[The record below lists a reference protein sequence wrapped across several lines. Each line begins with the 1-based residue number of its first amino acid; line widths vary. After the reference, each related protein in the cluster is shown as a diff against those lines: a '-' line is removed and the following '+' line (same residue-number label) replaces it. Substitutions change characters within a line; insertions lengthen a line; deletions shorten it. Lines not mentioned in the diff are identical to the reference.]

1 MSRKTMKKGIIS
13 QKTLN
18 DEKSALGQIDF
29 SIAKKFKKI
38 LENLTEINIL
48 IKKRKN
54 KDDRETLVDLIAQK
68 ALLQSQLKAWDN
80 AGRPTDKK
88 GFQIFLQEK
97 CFQDEMRLPHTGD
110 ITFKN
115 CILKGLRFYLSD
127 SEKRKIKESIPLLT
141 ANDYRII
148 VINGHGAIEGNVKVQ
163 TNSKS
168 IKVIRGKTR
177 PLMINQMPNG
187 CWYFAQA
194 FPGSSTLM
202 CNRVD
207 KAQFENMND
216 PTKRDEFVSR
226 LFTEGT
232 FHTFMSGKTHEESD
246 TAMVGIPKMPFHNK
260 AWDFGESGWKE
271 RKTIMGIYDFT
282 DPELN
287 LQEDLTRRKDS
298 DGFYIYHKHPESQD
312 PSHYAP
318 SDKLR
323 NHLHMSDE
331 PNNGA
336 FHDVRKKKNMEA
348 YRAFVKK
355 NNRKP
360 VKGKDNIKGQFTY
373 SLDGITQ
380 TYPLNRE
387 AANNKFKRVY
397 RHKIFAADWAAV
409 RRDGDGNIYD
419 PMAKGSDGVSIR
431 QRMID
436 AMKKNGDINL
446 TDVLTWFDPNAPG
459 AVDRRKVIFVD
470 WSCQPISIR
479 VSVNGGN
486 YSVADIDRLPS
497 DYNKDESEGNLIALQ
512 ACRNGFE
519 RMARYLN
526 LIFSRVQSRFIEK
539 NTGRTSIIRQAEL
552 PPSNLNRPQL
562 PSQSP
567 FTAKIQTDPVY
578 AAGVGALAGPSVR
591 AAMDI
596 DKKNSTLVGGK
607 KSRKKKTRR
616 RRRRQRR
623 KTRRKTKRK

>member
-1 MSRKTMKKGIIS
+1 MKKGNKSSEI
-13 QKTLN
+13 QKLDKLGEHFTMANSYSRILQNLN
-18 DEKSALGQIDF
+18 DIDRE
-29 SIAKKFKKI
+29 
-38 LENLTEINIL
+38 LY
-48 IKKRKN
+48 KRKT
-54 KDDRETLVDLIAQK
+54 KGDKETLVDLLTEK
-68 ALLQSQLKAWDN
+68 ALLQSRLKDWDK
-80 AGRPTDKK
+80 AKRPTNKK
-88 GFQIFLQEK
+88 GFQEFLQEG

-110 ITFKN
+110 ITFMN
-115 CILKGLRFYLSD
+115 CILKGLRFRPSIPD
-127 SEKRKIKESIPLLT
+127 IRKIKESIPNLT
-141 ANDYRII
+141 TGDYRII

-163 TNSKS
+163 TSSS
-168 IKVIRGKTR
+168 IKVSRSTSR

-194 FPGSSTLM
+194 FPGSSTIM

-207 KAQFENMND
+207 MAQFSNMND
-216 PTKRDEFVSR
+216 PRKRDEFVSR

-232 FHTFMSGKTHEESD
+232 YHTFMSGKTHEESD
-246 TAMVGIPKMPFHNK
+246 TAMVGIPIMPFHNK
-260 AWDFGESGWKE
+260 AWDFGESEWKE
-271 RKTIMGIYDFT
+271 KKMIMGIYDFT

-312 PSHYAP
+312 SSHFAP

-323 NHLHMSDE
+323 NHLHMSGDYA
-331 PNNGA
+331 NKGA
-336 FHDVRKKKNMEA
+336 FHDVRKKKTMET

-360 VKGKDNIKGQFTY
+360 VKGKDDIKGQFTY

-397 RHKIFAADWAAV
+397 RQKIFAADWAAV
-409 RRDGDGNIYD
+409 RRDGLGNIYD

-431 QRMID
+431 QRMIET
-436 AMKKNGDINL
+436 MERKGDIEL
-446 TDVLTWFDPNAPG
+446 TDVLKWFDPNAPS
-459 AVDRRKVIFVD
+459 AVDRRKVIFID
-470 WSCQPISIR
+470 WSCQPISLR
-479 VSVNGGN
+479 VSVNGSN
-486 YSVADIDRLPS
+486 YNSFPDIDRSPA
-497 DYNKDESEGNLIALQ
+497 DYKKDEPTTDLIALQ
-512 ACRNGFE
+512 ACRDGFE

-623 KTRRKTKRK
+623 KGRRKTKRK

>member
-1 MSRKTMKKGIIS
+1 MSMKTMKKGIIS

-68 ALLQSQLKAWDN
+68 ALLQSQLKDWDK

-88 GFQIFLQEK
+88 GFQEFLQEG

-115 CILKGLRFYLSD
+115 CILKGLRFLPSISD
-127 SEKRKIKESIPLLT
+127 IRKIKNSIPLLT

-226 LFTEGT
+226 LFTEGAS
-232 FHTFMSGKTHEESD
+232 HTFISGKTHQESD
-246 TAMVGIPKMPFHNK
+246 TAMVGIPQMPFHNK
-260 AWDFGESGWKE
+260 AWDFGDSEWKE

-312 PSHYAP
+312 PSHFAP

-323 NHLHMSDE
+323 NHLHMSDDANE
-331 PNNGA
+331 GA
-336 FHDVRKKKNMEA
+336 FHDVRKKKVKEI
-348 YRAFVKK
+348 YKAFVKK

-360 VKGKDNIKGQFTY
+360 VKGNDNIEGQFTY

-380 TYPLNRE
+380 TYPLDHG
-387 AANNKFKRVY
+387 AADDKFKRVY
-397 RHKIFAADWAAV
+397 RHRIFAADWTAV

-446 TDVLTWFDPNAPG
+446 TDVLTWFDPNAHG

-486 YSVADIDRLPS
+486 YSVANFDRLPS
-497 DYNKDESEGNLIALQ
+497 DYNKGDSEGDLIALQ

-519 RMARYLN
+519 KMARKLN
-526 LIFSRVQSRFIEK
+526 MNFNRVQSIFTEK
-539 NTGRTSIIRQAEL
+539 NTGQTSIIRQAEM
-552 PPSNLNRPQL
+552 PPPEDLRRPSL
-562 PSQSP
+562 PSLSP
-567 FTAKIQTDPVY
+567 FTAQVDADPVY
-578 AAGVGALAGPSVR
+578 TTGVGALAGPTVR
-591 AAMDI
+591 DAMDI
-596 DKKNSTLVGGK
+596 EGG
-607 KSRKKKTRR
+607 RRKKTRR
-616 RRRRQRR
+616 KRRKRRRKTRRR

>member
-519 RMARYLN
+519 KMARRLN
-526 LIFSRVQSRFIEK
+526 LIFNRVQSRFIEK
-539 NTGRTSIIRQAEL
+539 NTGQTSIIRQAEM
-552 PPSNLNRPQL
+552 PPPKDLSRPPL
-562 PSQSP
+562 PSLSP
-567 FTAKIQTDPVY
+567 FTAQVDADPVY
-578 AAGVGALAGPSVR
+578 TAGVGALAGPTVR
-591 AAMDI
+591 DAMDI
-596 DKKNSTLVGGK
+596 EGG
-607 KSRKKKTRR
+607 RRKKTRR
-616 RRRRQRR
+616 KRRKRRRKTRRR

>member
-1 MSRKTMKKGIIS
+1 MLRKTKKKKIIS
-13 QKTLN
+13 QKTLK
-18 DEKSALGQIDF
+18 DEKVALGSLDF
-29 SIAKKFKKI
+29 SIANKYKKI
-38 LENLTEINIL
+38 LEKLAEINIL

-68 ALLQSQLKAWDN
+68 ALLQSQLKDWDK

-88 GFQIFLQEK
+88 GFQEFLQEG

-141 ANDYRII
+141 TNDYRII

-163 TNSKS
+163 TSSRS
-168 IKVIRGKTR
+168 IKVSRAKSR
-177 PLMINQMPNG
+177 PLVINQMPNG

-323 NHLHMSDE
+323 NHLHMSDD
-331 PNNGA
+331 PNEGA
-336 FHDVRKKKNMEA
+336 FHDVRKKKTKET
-348 YRAFVKK
+348 YKAFVKK

-373 SLDGITQ
+373 SLDEITQ

-387 AANNKFKRVY
+387 AANDKFKRVY

-436 AMKKNGDINL
+436 AMERNGDINL

-486 YSVADIDRLPS
+486 YSVANIDRLPS
-497 DYNKDESEGNLIALQ
+497 DYNKDDSEGDLIALQ

-519 RMARYLN
+519 KMARRLN
-526 LIFSRVQSRFIEK
+526 LIFNRVQSRFIEK
-539 NTGRTSIIRQAEL
+539 NTGQTSIIRQAEMPPPEDLSRPPL
-552 PPSNLNRPQL
+552 PPL
-562 PSQSP
+562 SP
-567 FTAKIQTDPVY
+567 FTAQVDADPVY
-578 AAGVGALAGPSVR
+578 TTGVGALAGPTVR
-591 AAMDI
+591 DAMDI
-596 DKKNSTLVGGK
+596 EGG
-607 KSRKKKTRR
+607 RRKKTRR
-616 RRRRQRR
+616 KRRKRRRKTRRR

>member
-1 MSRKTMKKGIIS
+1 MSRKTMKKRIIS

-18 DEKSALGQIDF
+18 DEKVALGSIDF
-29 SIAKKFKKI
+29 SIANKYKKI
-38 LENLTEINIL
+38 LEKLAEINIL

-68 ALLQSQLKAWDN
+68 ALLQSQLKDWDE
-80 AGRPTDKK
+80 AGRPIDKK

-141 ANDYRII
+141 TNDYRII

-163 TNSKS
+163 TSSRS
-168 IKVIRGKTR
+168 IKVSRAKSR
-177 PLMINQMPNG
+177 PLVINQMPNG

-207 KAQFENMND
+207 RAQFSNMND
-216 PTKRDEFVSR
+216 PRKRDEFVSR

-312 PSHYAP
+312 QSHYAP

-336 FHDVRKKKNMEA
+336 FHDVRKKKAKET
-348 YRAFVKK
+348 YKAFVKK
-355 NNRKP
+355 NNHKP

-373 SLDGITQ
+373 SLDEITQ

-409 RRDGDGNIYD
+409 RRDGDSNIYD

-436 AMKKNGDINL
+436 AMERNGDINL

-486 YSVADIDRLPS
+486 YSVANIDRLPS
-497 DYNKDESEGNLIALQ
+497 DYNKDDSEGDLIALQ

-519 RMARYLN
+519 KMARRLN
-526 LIFSRVQSRFIEK
+526 LIFNRVQSRFIEK
-539 NTGRTSIIRQAEL
+539 NTGQTSIIRQAEMPPPEDLSRPPL
-552 PPSNLNRPQL
+552 PPL
-562 PSQSP
+562 SP
-567 FTAKIQTDPVY
+567 FTAQVDADPVY
-578 AAGVGALAGPSVR
+578 TTGVGALAGPTVR
-591 AAMDI
+591 DAMDI
-596 DKKNSTLVGGK
+596 EGG
-607 KSRKKKTRR
+607 RRKKTRR
-616 RRRRQRR
+616 KRRRKRRR

>member
-1 MSRKTMKKGIIS
+1 MSRKTMKKGIGL
-13 QKTLN
+13 QKTLKE
-18 DEKSALGQIDF
+18 EKNALGGLDF

-38 LENLTEINIL
+38 LEKIEEINIL
-48 IKKRKN
+48 IAKVTKIKN
-54 KDDRETLVDLIAQK
+54 KETLVDLLAEK
-68 ALLQSQLKAWDN
+68 TRLQSQLKDWDQ
-80 AGRPTDKK
+80 AGRPIDKK

-97 CFQDEMRLPHTGD
+97 CFVDEMRLPHTGD
-110 ITFKN
+110 IDFKN

-163 TNSKS
+163 ISSKS
-168 IKVIRGKTR
+168 IKVSRSKSR

-194 FPGSSTLM
+194 FPCSSTLM
-202 CNRVD
+202 CNKVD

-216 PTKRDEFVSR
+216 LTKRDEFVSR

-232 FHTFMSGKTHEESD
+232 FHTFMSGKAYEESD
-246 TAMVGIPKMPFHNK
+246 TSMIGIPNEPFHNK
-260 AWDFGESGWKE
+260 AWDFGESNWKE

-282 DPELN
+282 DHELN
-287 LQEDLTRRKDS
+287 LQTDLTRRKS
-298 DGFYIYHKHPESQD
+298 EDGMYIYHKHPESQD
-312 PSHYAP
+312 PHPFAP

-323 NHLHMSDE
+323 NHLMMVDK
-331 PNNGA
+331 PNKGA
-336 FHDVRKKKNMEA
+336 FHDVRKKESVKA
-348 YRAFVKK
+348 YQAFVKK

-360 VKGKDNIKGQFTY
+360 VEGKDDIKGQFTY

-380 TYPLNRE
+380 TYPLDRD

-409 RRDGDGNIYD
+409 RRDEGGNIYD

-436 AMKKNGDINL
+436 TMEKKGDIDL
-446 TDVLTWFDPNAPG
+446 TDVLKWFDPNALG

-479 VSVNGGN
+479 VSINKGD
-486 YSVADIDRLPS
+486 YSNANIDRPS
-497 DYNKDESEGNLIALQ
+497 ANYKKKEEGDLIALQ

-519 RMARYLN
+519 KMARRLN
-526 LIFSRVQSRFIEK
+526 LIFNRVQSRFIEK
-539 NTGRTSIIRQAEL
+539 NTGQTSIIRQAEMPLSGDLSRHQL
-552 PPSNLNRPQL
+552 PPP
-562 PSQSP
+562 SP
-567 FTAKIQTDPVY
+567 FIAPIHMDLSY
-578 AAGVGALAGPSVR
+578 DEGVKSLAGPLVR
-591 AAMDI
+591 EAMDI
-596 DKKNSTLVGGK
+596 KGG
-607 KSRKKKTRR
+607 RRKKTRR
-616 RRRRQRR
+616 KRRRKRRR
-623 KTRRKTKRK
+623 KTRRKTKRNNFSHLSK

>member
-1 MSRKTMKKGIIS
+1 MSRKTMKKRIIS

-18 DEKSALGQIDF
+18 DEKVALGSIDF
-29 SIAKKFKKI
+29 SIANKYKKI
-38 LENLTEINIL
+38 LEKLAEINIL
-48 IKKRKN
+48 INKRK
-54 KDDRETLVDLIAQK
+54 KGDRETLVDLLAEK
-68 ALLQSQLKAWDN
+68 ALLQSQLKDWDK
-80 AGRPTDKK
+80 AKRPTDKK
-88 GFQIFLQEK
+88 GFQRFLQEG
-97 CFQDEMRLPHTGD
+97 CFEDEMRLPHTGD

-141 ANDYRII
+141 AADYRII

-163 TNSKS
+163 TSSKS
-168 IKVIRGKTR
+168 IKVSRAKSR
-177 PLMINQMPNG
+177 PLVINQMPNG

-207 KAQFENMND
+207 RAQFSNMND
-216 PTKRDEFVSR
+216 PRKRDEFVSR

-397 RHKIFAADWAAV
+397 RQKIFAADWSAV

-436 AMKKNGDINL
+436 AMERNGDINL

-486 YSVADIDRLPS
+486 YSVANIDRLPS
-497 DYNKDESEGNLIALQ
+497 DYNKDDSEGDLIALQ

-519 RMARYLN
+519 KMARRLN
-526 LIFSRVQSRFIEK
+526 LIFNRVQSRFIEK
-539 NTGRTSIIRQAEL
+539 NTGQTSIIRQAEMPPPENLSRPPL
-552 PPSNLNRPQL
+552 PPL
-562 PSQSP
+562 SP
-567 FTAKIQTDPVY
+567 FTAQVDADPVY
-578 AAGVGALAGPSVR
+578 TAGVGALAGPTVR
-591 AAMDI
+591 DAMDI
-596 DKKNSTLVGGK
+596 EGG
-607 KSRKKKTRR
+607 KKTRR
-616 RRRRQRR
+616 KRRKRRRKTRRR

>member
-1 MSRKTMKKGIIS
+1 MKKRIIS

-18 DEKSALGQIDF
+18 DEKSALGRIDF
-29 SIAKKFKKI
+29 SIANKYKKI

-68 ALLQSQLKAWDN
+68 ALLQSQLKDWDK

-88 GFQIFLQEK
+88 GFQEFLQEG

-110 ITFKN
+110 LTFKN
-115 CILKGLRFYLSD
+115 CILKGLRFHPSIPD
-127 SEKRKIKESIPLLT
+127 IRKIKNSIPLLT
-141 ANDYRII
+141 TGDYRII

-163 TNSKS
+163 TSSNGIKVNRAKS
-168 IKVIRGKTR
+168 I
-177 PLMINQMPNG
+177 PLMIKQLPNG

-246 TAMVGIPKMPFHNK
+246 TAMVGIPTMPFHNK

-271 RKTIMGIYDFT
+271 KKTIMGIYDFT

-287 LQEDLTRRKDS
+287 LQEDLTRRRDS
-298 DGFYIYHKHPESQD
+298 NDFYIYHKHPESQD
-312 PSHYAP
+312 PSHFAP
-318 SDKLR
+318 SDELR
-323 NHLHMSDE
+323 NHLHMSDK
-331 PNNGA
+331 PNEGA
-336 FHDVRKKKNMEA
+336 FHDVRKKKNMKA

-360 VKGKDNIKGQFTY
+360 VKGKDDIKGQFTY

-397 RHKIFAADWAAV
+397 RQKIFAADWAAV
-409 RRDGDGNIYD
+409 RRDGGGNIYD

-436 AMKKNGDINL
+436 TMKKKRDIDL
-446 TDVLTWFDPNAPG
+446 TDVLTWFDPNALG

-486 YSVADIDRLPS
+486 YSFADFDRLPS
-497 DYNKDESEGNLIALQ
+497 DYKKDDSEGHLIALQ

-519 RMARYLN
+519 KMARKLN
-526 LIFSRVQSRFIEK
+526 LIFNRVQSRFIEK
-539 NTGRTSIIRQAEL
+539 NTGQTSIIRQAEM
-552 PPSNLNRPQL
+552 PPSSNLSKPQFPPL
-562 PSQSP
+562 SP
-567 FTAKIQTDPVY
+567 FTAQVDADPVY
-578 AAGVGALAGPSVR
+578 TAGVGALAGPTVR

-596 DKKNSTLVGGK
+596 EGG
-607 KSRKKKTRR
+607 KKTRR
-616 RRRRQRR
+616 KRRKRR